1 MSLIITSISDD
12 FKFKSIV
19 INVLVF
25 LEHSTVVR
33 LYFITVLLHR
43 IMIIFNYTDV
53 YKKSKTMQA
62 WTHIFI
68 VDIY

>member
-1 MSLIITSISDD
+1 MTLNS
-12 FKFKSIV
+12 KSIV